1 MRPAATPLHTWAVRG
16 LLILLFGGLAFGA
29 YRAATV
35 SHTIRTRTL
44 VVLAPAQVN
53 VQMRSGLAPLTQTDG
68 VHSFTVQP
76 GPVELE
82 VRRAEAPA
90 QTVSLTVPKGIGG
103 LMIDLNYDANGNI
116 TVGYF

>member
-1 MRPAATPLHTWAVRG
+1 MGLAATPLHTWAVRG
-16 LLILLFGGLAFGA
+16 LLTLFLGGLVFGA
-29 YRAATV
+29 YRAAT
-35 SHTIRTRTL
+35 SSRAIRARTL
-44 VVLAPAQVN
+44 VVLAPPQAD
-53 VQMRSGLAPLTQTDG
+53 VQMRAGPDPLSRTEG

-82 VRRAEAPA
+82 IRQAEAPA

-103 LMIDLNYDANGNI
+103 LMIDVSFDANGDV